1 MLAAEYVLGT
11 LDPAEREDARGRI
24 ASDFSFAALV
34 QNWERRLGELHALT
48 GDTDPPGAVWDA
60 IKAKLPAVAPSAA
73 VRTKCVELGV
83 SPTFHSVTK
92 GVGTRVSRSNVG
104 YNQIGHF
111 GEADEIS
118 ESVEWLCSER
128 FAWHWR
134 IAGLS
139 GAFALVPRC

>member
-1 MLAAEYVLGT
+1 M
-11 LDPAEREDARGRI
+11 ARHAGDGLRI
-24 ASDFSFAALV
+24 RS
-34 QNWERRLGELHALT
+34 R
-48 GDTDPPGAVWDA
+48 P
-60 IKAKLPAVAPSAA
+60 

-92 GVGTRVSRSNVG
+92 GVGKRVSRSNVG

-128 FAWHWR
+128 LR
-134 IAGLS
+134 GIG
-139 GAFALVPRC
+139 G